1 MPAME
6 TVPHADDIAAD
17 CRPGASA
24 AGSDADFGVVM
35 SSFGPPWKLA
45 LPGGVAVLAAV
56 ALLPVNWGTPATG
69 RVRRDVFIGRG
80 SLHVV
85 TTSFQGVRGAHSA
98 LQGGGELG
106 VSVLLL
112 VWPHPTLLVVAVA
125 VAVGT
130 WVVVRAAVAGSLVL
144 ATRGDRRR
152 WWVRFGADVI
162 ELALGVALIARLVD
176 TVHAAA
182 LTLGAIAVR
191 AGTIEI
197 ATAVIHMRRPRPA
210 SVEVNASPMGV

>member
-24 AGSDADFGVVM
+24 AGSDADFGVVT

-45 LPGGVAVLAAV
+45 LTGG
-56 ALLPVNWGTPATG
+56 
-69 RVRRDVFIGRG
+69 
-80 SLHVV
+80 
-85 TTSFQGVRGAHSA
+85 
-98 LQGGGELG
+98 
-106 VSVLLL
+106 
-112 VWPHPTLLVVAVA
+112 VAVA

-130 WVVVRAAVAGSLVL
+130 WVVVRAAVAGTLVL

-152 WWVRFGADVI
+152 WWVRFAADVI
-162 ELALGVALIARLVD
+162 ELALGVAFIARLVD